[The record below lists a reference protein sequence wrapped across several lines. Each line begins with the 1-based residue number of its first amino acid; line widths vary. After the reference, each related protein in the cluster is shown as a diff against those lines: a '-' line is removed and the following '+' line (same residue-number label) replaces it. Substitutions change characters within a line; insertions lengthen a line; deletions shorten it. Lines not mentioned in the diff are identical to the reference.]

1 MSFRLPASAVVGLS
15 IAAAVLASASSA
27 FAAETVAVKLV
38 GERGGK
44 MSIELDK
51 ASVPAGEVTFKV
63 ANVAKQTPHEM
74 VVIKVASAGE
84 KLQVDPSTNKVDES
98 KLKSLGEVEGL
109 KAGMSGDLTV
119 NLQPGD
125 YQLICNYKGHV
136 MAGMVVPF
144 KVTAASS

>member
-1 MSFRLPASAVVGLS
+1 MAAGLAVS
-15 IAAAVLASASSA
+15 AAVLVAAPSA

-63 ANVAKQTPHEM
+63 VNIAKNTPHEM
-74 VVIKVASAGE
+74 VVIKLDSAGQ
-84 KLQVDPSTNKVDES
+84 KLKVDPDTNKVDES

-109 KAGMSGDLTV
+109 KAGQSGDLKV
-119 NLQPGD
+119 QLEPGN
-125 YQLICNYKGHV
+125 YELICNYKGHV

-144 KVTAASS
+144 TVKAASS